1 MAKQREVEKQFH
13 GRAKNENY
21 YDAMEKAKAAD
32 QASYGTVR
40 PAPRDP
46 EFRAQLDKGY
56 NIICCGCCDPDP
68 EHYDPDNPG
77 NTSCCTIM

>member
-21 YDAMEKAKAAD
+21 YDAMEKARAAD

-40 PAPRDP
+40 PAP
-46 EFRAQLDKGY
+46 
-56 NIICCGCCDPDP
+56 PDP
-68 EHYDPDNPG
+68 ACDAILDEWY
-77 NTSCCTIM
+77 

>member
-32 QASYGTVR
+32 QASYGTVPVQR
-40 PAPRDP
+40 NAAVDAW
-46 EFRAQLDKGY
+46 FDQHCSCTG
-56 NIICCGCCDPDP
+56 CCGHD
-68 EHYDPDNPG
+68 EDNPE
-77 NTSCCTIM
+77 NNSSCCTIM